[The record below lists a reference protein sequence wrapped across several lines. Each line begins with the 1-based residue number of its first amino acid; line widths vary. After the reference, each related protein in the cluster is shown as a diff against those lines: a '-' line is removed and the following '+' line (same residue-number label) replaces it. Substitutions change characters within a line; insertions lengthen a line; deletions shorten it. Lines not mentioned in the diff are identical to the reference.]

1 MNERGQ
7 YGKQA
12 QYGGETRVGD
22 SPVKTFATGALVG
35 GVLVGAAALWLRHA
49 VIKQQELVA
58 DINRYR
64 TRTA

>member
-12 QYGGETRVGD
+12 AYGEARVGAA
-22 SPVKTFATGALVG
+22 PVRTFATGALVG
-35 GVLVGAAALWLRHA
+35 GIVVGVGVLLLRHA
-49 VIKQQELVA
+49 LIKQHELVA

-64 TRTA
+64 PRLAT